1 VDFSNIVGVT
11 LNAKNEATDYKTG
24 TELHWEGSLTK
35 KWTENFSAGVIG
47 YYYKQITADSGLGA
61 TLGDFEGEIAAVGLT
76 AGLDY
81 VIGQTPVSSRIRY
94 YHEFGAKNRL
104 EGDSVFL
111 STSFP
116 LHISR

>member
-1 VDFSNIVGVT
+1 
-11 LNAKNEATDYKTG
+11 
-24 TELHWEGSLTK
+24 
-35 KWTENFSAGVIG
+35 VIG
-47 YYYKQITADSGLGA
+47 YYYKQLTADGGLGA

-81 VIGQTPVSSRIRY
+81 VVGQTPVSSRVRY
-94 YHEFGAKNRL
+94 YHEFDAKNRL
-104 EGDSVFL
+104 KGDSVFL